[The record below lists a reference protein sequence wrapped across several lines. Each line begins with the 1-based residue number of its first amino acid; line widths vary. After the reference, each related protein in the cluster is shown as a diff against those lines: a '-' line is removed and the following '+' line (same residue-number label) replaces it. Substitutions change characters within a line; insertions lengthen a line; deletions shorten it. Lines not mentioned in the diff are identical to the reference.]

1 VEASGAVPTLY
12 DGVNAVV
19 GDFAHGVSVPVLF
32 QSLAVSVVIVLVIAL
47 AVRRDLAR
55 AEGGGVIP
63 SERVTLRNIV
73 EVLIGGLAHLMRE
86 TIGPKWVKYLPL
98 VGTLGLTIL
107 IGNLMGLVPGL
118 GGPTSYIENNFCW
131 AAMAFLVSEYVAVKE
146 QGLGNYIRHMMGPVI
161 WLAPIMIVVE
171 IISHL
176 ARLFSLMVR
185 LTGNMFADHTLV
197 AVFLSFGVVQWVAP
211 WIFMGLGLFVA
222 FLQAFIFSFLTTIY
236 IGQAIEGA
244 ESHH

>member
-1 VEASGAVPTLY
+1 LAAGGQAPTLY

-19 GDFAHGVSVPVLF
+19 GEVASGAYVPVLF
-32 QSLAVSVVIVLVIAL
+32 QSLAVSVVVVLAIAWV
-47 AVRRDLAR
+47 VRRDLAR
-55 AEGGGVIP
+55 AEAGGVIP

-73 EVLIGGLAHLMRE
+73 EVLVGGIAHLMRE
-86 TIGPKWVKYLPL
+86 TIGPKWPTYLPL

-146 QGLGNYIRHMMGPVI
+146 QGLGSYIRHLMGPI
-161 WLAPIMIVVE
+161 LWLAPIMIIVE
-171 IISHL
+171 VISHL

-197 AVFLSFGVVQWVAP
+197 AVFLSFGVIQWFAP

-222 FLQAFIFSFLTTIY
+222 FLQAFIFSFLTIIY
-236 IGQAIEGA
+236 IGQAIETA
-244 ESHH
+244 HHHH